1 MTRTERQHRVQL
13 VERVALG
20 GFAFFG
26 CLALAVYS
34 YYKAALEVIAVL
46 EPIYIPLLP
55 RGNFV
60 LMCLFDVRYSCSTN
74 LFGMT
79 WREGDSWFLYGAALA
94 FSFIVYTVKRFR
106 PAPLYNAEWAT
117 LQQLREMLLRVTDNF
132 HAPIRR
138 ALLLAVLQRRLI
150 GIKPSK
156 IRPELGH
163 VLICGP
169 TRSGKSLHLM
179 CNLLNWSGSA
189 VVVDIKGELHRMT
202 SGHRS
207 RFSNVVVLDP
217 SGFGQRYDPF
227 EDIGDSAEALQTA
240 AEVVLQIDRDSEPV
254 FAQRGANAI
263 IAARRAAY
271 LLNKPTLPYLYD
283 VTRWGLWHFIETLR
297 SVDDEQVSASLVRF
311 AGRDVRTLGEA
322 DISDDRFLNSS
333 WSTITSKLTPLL
345 TEGVLKMT
353 SGFDFCAKHLLEKPT
368 TLYLRFNEAELDSN
382 KHILRLTVLALITAI
397 LRHADRSHDE
407 TTLPIL
413 LGLDEAGRV
422 NIPRLDDLVSTVAG
436 RGVSALVYVQDLSQF
451 DATYGAAKAKTI
463 RSNCHTKVFYPP
475 KDLETAKYISDYAG
489 SQSRM
494 TRSVSKEAG
503 PFPTRRYL
511 YSESKREL
519 ITPDEVRKLGDEHV
533 IIFAGD
539 KAPIKARRLL
549 YFKLPWMKGFT
560 DLPATEVKPIASHK
574 VTHAPLTNSQQSE
587 EVFLEARI
595 KR

>member
-1 MTRTERQHRVQL
+1 MTVSERQQKAQRL
-13 VERVALG
+13 ERVALG
-20 GFAFFG
+20 SLAFLG
-26 CLALAVYS
+26 CLSSAFYS
-34 YYKAALEVIAVL
+34 YYQAALEVMAVL
-46 EPIYIPLLP
+46 VPIYTPLLP

-60 LMCLFDVRYSCSTN
+60 LMCLFDMNYSCSTN

-79 WREGDSWFLYGAALA
+79 WREGDSLFLYGAAL
-94 FSFIVYTVKRFR
+94 SFGFVVYTVKRFK
-106 PAPLYNAEWAT
+106 PASLYNAEWAT
-117 LQQLREMLLRVTDNF
+117 LSQLRDMCLRVTNNF

-156 IRPELGH
+156 VRPELGH
-163 VLICGP
+163 VLVCGP

-207 RFSNVVVLDP
+207 KFSNVVVLDP

-227 EDIGDSAEALQTA
+227 ADIGDSAEALQTA

-263 IAARRAAY
+263 IAARRAAH

-311 AGRDVRTLGEA
+311 AGRDVRTLEEA

-353 SGFDFCAKHLLEKPT
+353 SGFDFCAKQLLEKPT

-397 LRHADRSHDE
+397 LRHADKSHGE
-407 TTLPIL
+407 ITLPIL
-413 LGLDEAGRV
+413 LGLDEAGRI

-451 DATYGAAKAKTI
+451 DATYGPANAKTI

-533 IIFAGD
+533 VIFAGD
-539 KAPIKARRLL
+539 KAPIKAKRLL
-549 YFKLPWMKGFT
+549 YFRLPWLKNGAG
-560 DLPATEVKPIASHK
+560 LPATEVEPISFVK
-574 VTHAPLTNSQQSE
+574 SPKEETPPLTESPEDFMS
-587 EVFLEARI
+587 A
-595 KR
+595 

>member
-1 MTRTERQHRVQL
+1 MTVSERQQRTRL
-13 VERVALG
+13 VEQVTLG
-20 GFAFFG
+20 GLAFLG
-26 CLALAVYS
+26 CLSLAFYS
-34 YYKAALEVIAVL
+34 YYQAALEVVAVL
-46 EPIYIPLLP
+46 VPIYTPLLP

-60 LMCLFDVRYSCSTN
+60 QMCLFDMHYSCSTN
-74 LFGMT
+74 LLGMT
-79 WREGDSWFLYGAALA
+79 WREGDSLFLYGAALSLG
-94 FSFIVYTVKRFR
+94 FVVYTVKRFK
-106 PAPLYNAEWAT
+106 PDSLYNAEWAV
-117 LQQLREMLLRVTDNF
+117 LSQLKDMCLRVTNNF

-150 GIKPSK
+150 GIKPSN

-189 VVVDIKGELHRMT
+189 VVVDIKGELHRLT

-227 EDIGDSAEALQTA
+227 ADIGDSAEALQTA

-263 IAARRAAY
+263 IAARRAAH
-271 LLNKPTLPYLYD
+271 LLKKPTLPYLYD
-283 VTRWGLWHFIETLR
+283 VMRWGLWHFIETLR

-311 AGRDVRTLGEA
+311 AGRDVRTLEEA

-353 SGFDFCAKHLLEKPT
+353 SGFDFCARQLLEKPT

-397 LRHADRSHDE
+397 LRHADKSHGE
-407 TTLPIL
+407 ITLPIL
-413 LGLDEAGRV
+413 LGLDEAGRI

-451 DATYGAAKAKTI
+451 DATYGPANAKTI

-533 IIFAGD
+533 VIFAGD
-539 KAPIKARRLL
+539 KAPIKAKRLL
-549 YFKLPWMKGFT
+549 YFKLPWLKNGAG
-560 DLPATEVKPIASHK
+560 LPATEVEPISFVK
-574 VTHAPLTNSQQSE
+574 SPKEETPPLTESPEDFMS
-587 EVFLEARI
+587 A
-595 KR
+595 

>member
-1 MTRTERQHRVQL
+1 MTVSERQQRVWL

-20 GFAFFG
+20 GFVFLGCLSLAFF
-26 CLALAVYS
+26 S
-34 YYKAALEVIAVL
+34 YYQAALEVVAVL
-46 EPIYIPLLP
+46 EPIYLPLLP

-60 LMCLFDVRYSCSTN
+60 QMCLFDVQYSCSTN

-79 WREGDSWFLYGAALA
+79 WRDGDSWFLYSAALA
-94 FSFIVYTVKRFR
+94 LGFVVYTIKGFR

-117 LQQLREMLLRVTDNF
+117 LSQLRDMWLRVTDNF

-138 ALLLAVLQRRLI
+138 ALLLAVLQQKLI
-150 GIKPSK
+150 GIKSSK

-189 VVVDIKGELHRMT
+189 VVVDIKGELHRLT
-202 SGHRS
+202 SGHRAK
-207 RFSNVVVLDP
+207 FSDVVILDP
-217 SGFGQRYDPF
+217 SGIGQRYDPF

-263 IAARRAAY
+263 IAARRTAH
-271 LLNKPTLPYLYD
+271 LLRKPTLPYLYD
-283 VTRWGLWHFIETLR
+283 VTRWGLWHFVETLR

-311 AGRDVRTLGEA
+311 VGRDVRTLEEK

-345 TEGVLKMT
+345 TEGVVKMT
-353 SGFDFCAKHLLEKPT
+353 SGFDFCAKQMLETPT

-397 LRHADRSHDE
+397 LRYADRSHDE

-539 KAPIKARRLL
+539 KAPIKAKRLV
-549 YFKLPWMKGFT
+549 YFKVPWMKGFT
-560 DLPATEVKPIASHK
+560 DLPATKVNFIAKHK
-574 VTHAPLTNSQQSE
+574 VNQVSLTAPQQAEEDFLT
-587 EVFLEARI
+587 ATI
-595 KR
+595 KK